1 MRDFAKAL
9 PAIRERVT
17 ADLRRRKLSR
27 EKVLAVVV
35 ELLQTTLIRVGNDSY
50 AKANGTFGLTTM
62 RRKHLELSSRKVIF
76 DFVGKSHKEHHIEL
90 RDPKLA
96 HALEQCDDLPGH
108 RLFQYLDEDGT
119 KHPVDSGDV
128 NDYLRNIT
136 GQEFTAKDFRTWA
149 GTVIAAIAL
158 RAMPEAFDPKAREK
172 QIVDAVKATAAEL
185 GNTPATC
192 RKYYIHP
199 LIFETH
205 LGRLAHARVVGR
217 HRSLRR

>member
-1 MRDFAKAL
+1 M
-9 PAIRERVT
+9 
-17 ADLRRRKLSR
+17 
-27 EKVLAVVV
+27 
-35 ELLQTTLIRVGNDSY
+35 
-50 AKANGTFGLTTM
+50 
-62 RRKHLELSSRKVIF
+62 IF

-96 HALEQCDDLPGH
+96 HAIEQCDDLPGH
-108 RLFQYLDEDGT
+108 RLFQYLDDDGT

-205 LGRLAHARVVGR
+205 LDGSLTPRCRPPSKPSAMTPSRTTWRWKRWPCSRCSKVTRRNPIAAGLPAGRASKPAAPGKPGAIWIAC
-217 HRSLRR
+217 